1 MKLSVTRQLYAGF
14 AIPIILIFAIAFY
27 AYKNLSNESR
37 EQEWVRHTYGVIQ
50 QINDIREQYREMRLA
65 RRNYFTS
72 DDIHALATYKGT
84 LEKMFGQMKELD
96 QMVRDNPK
104 QVARVD
110 SLHGNVVVLED
121 YWHTLNIS
129 SKNYTHE
136 MQDSLAKLE
145 EPTLAAIRSNFFTL
159 TNEEEGLLAARNVKN
174 QAYIDNTKIIMVV
187 AILLT
192 LLIAGVLMYFIVSEF
207 KTRQKAEERLREN
220 YAELEASNRKSSER
234 NWLLTGVSELGNAM
248 QSLTNVRLLSTE
260 VLKGLIQYLQ
270 LPAGALYVVDEKTLK
285 LKLMSSVGV
294 SDTKNVALNAEENL
308 AYRVDKNTV
317 TILKDIP
324 ASYWFIE
331 SALGKS
337 KPGEIALVPVVFND
351 QLEAVIELG
360 SFNSFM
366 QEHVSLLELVS
377 SNIAV
382 SLNSA
387 LANEKI
393 YNLLAQVQEQ
403 SDVLVNQQEELRQ
416 ANEELTRQTEVLQ
429 SSEEELRVREEELRQ
444 INAEL
449 EEKNEA
455 VEMAKE
461 TISVKV
467 AELESAGKY
476 KSEFLA
482 NMSHELRTPLNSIL
496 ILAKLLAENKG
507 SHLTDKQIEYA
518 KIIHKSGTDLLE
530 LINDILD
537 LSKIEAGKTELQIE
551 EVKLQDIEYDILQ
564 LFNEVAKEKQIGF
577 ITRIDDGVPETIMTD
592 KQKLEQILKNL
603 LSNSFKFTSINGE
616 VKLVISYVNVPA
628 SLTSAQLKLNKKLL
642 CVSVSDDG
650 IGIPKEKQELIF
662 DAFQQA
668 DGSTSR
674 KYGGT
679 GLGLSISKEL
689 IKLLGGELTLTSEEG
704 KGSSFCVYLPTSG
717 NFALLKQTQDNN
729 KDDQEAGNISYPV
742 NQNLTAAITLNDDR
756 ERINESDK
764 TILIIEDDPQFASV
778 LAEFA
783 RDKKFKVLVAQ
794 QGDEGLILA
803 RKYKPSAIILDLHLP
818 VIDGFSLLRIFKQD
832 EVLNKIPVHVISASE
847 EINKTTGNVLAYL
860 QKPVT
865 KQQLD
870 NVFVD
875 LGRTLNG
882 QVKKI
887 LVLSDNYLKND
898 RFRDLLKERFTD
910 VSCTYVQKVADA
922 VANLE
927 HNTYDCIVADVG
939 TNISAAHETLRLL
952 KAKIN
957 AVQIPVILY
966 IDASISPSDEL
977 EFKKLSDVI
986 IHNADLSKERL
997 MDELELFLY
1006 KIQHQKKQI
1015 FTVNTNA
1022 SVGNGVKLKDKKI
1035 LLVDDDMRNVFA
1047 LTSVFDE
1054 QKMDVLTASDG
1065 REALEQIKQNPDLD
1079 IVLMDIMMPE
1089 MDGYE
1094 AIRKIRNELMLTGLP
1109 VIALTA
1115 KAMAGDREKCLEA
1128 GASDYISKPV
1138 DVNKLLSLMSV
1149 WIT

>member
-14 AIPIILIFAIAFY
+14 AIPIVLIFAIAFY
-27 AYKNLSNESR
+27 AYKNLYNESR
-37 EQEWVRHTYGVIQ
+37 EQEWVQHTYGVIQ
-50 QINDIREQYREMRLA
+50 HINDIREQYREMRVA

-72 DDIHALATYKGT
+72 GDIHALATYKGT

-96 QMVRDNPK
+96 QKVRDNLR
-104 QVARVD
+104 QIARTD
-110 SLHGNVVVLED
+110 SLHANVVVLED
-121 YWHTLNIS
+121 YWRTLNIS
-129 SKNYTHE
+129 PSNYTHE
-136 MQDSLAKLE
+136 LQDSLTKLE
-145 EPTLAAIRSNFFTL
+145 EPTAAAIRENFLAL
-159 TNEEEGLLAARNVKN
+159 TNEEETLLAARNAKN
-174 QAYIDNTKIIMVV
+174 QAYINNTKIILLV

-192 LLIAGVLMYFIVSEF
+192 LSIAGVLMYFIVSEF
-207 KTRQKAEERLREN
+207 KTRQKAEKKLLEN
-220 YAELEASNRKSSER
+220 YYQLEASNKQSNER
-234 NWLLTGVSELGNAM
+234 NWLLTGVTEINNAM

-260 VLKGLIQYLQ
+260 VLKSLIQYLQ

-285 LKLMSSVGV
+285 LKLMSFVGV
-294 SDTKNVALNAEENL
+294 SDTKNATLNAEENL
-308 AYRVDKNTV
+308 AYRVDKNSVTV
-317 TILKDIP
+317 LKEIP
-324 ASYWFIE
+324 ANYWFIE

-337 KPGEIALVPVVFND
+337 KPGEIALMAVVFND

-360 SFNSFM
+360 SFSSFT
-366 QEHVSLLELVS
+366 QQHISLLELVS

-387 LANEKI
+387 FANEKI

-455 VEMAKE
+455 VELAKE
-461 TISVKV
+461 TISVKA

-537 LSKIEAGKTELQIE
+537 LSKIEAGKTELAIE
-551 EVKLQDIEYDILQ
+551 EVKLKDIEYDILQ

-577 ITRIDDGVPETIMTD
+577 ITSIEEGVPETITTD

-603 LSNSFKFTSINGE
+603 LSNSFKFTSASGE
-616 VKLVISYVNVPA
+616 VKLIISYVNAPA
-628 SLTSAQLKLNKKLL
+628 SITNAQLKLNKKLL
-642 CVSVSDDG
+642 CVSVTDNG
-650 IGIPKEKQELIF
+650 IGIPKEKQQLIF

-689 IKLLGGELTLTSEEG
+689 IKLLGGELTLSSEEG
-704 KGSSFCVYLPTSG
+704 KGSSFCLYLPVSG
-717 NFALLKQTQDNN
+717 NFTLSKQAQINSTDND
-729 KDDQEAGNISYPV
+729 KEENISYPG
-742 NQNLTAAITLNDDR
+742 NPNLPVVANLNDDR
-756 ERINESDK
+756 EQINENDK
-764 TILIIEDDPQFASV
+764 TILIIEDDQQFASV

-783 RDKKFKVLVAQ
+783 RDKKFKVLVAT

-803 RKYKPSAIILDLHLP
+803 RKYKPSAIILDLQLP

-832 EVLNKIPVHVISASE
+832 EVLSKIPVHVISASE
-847 EINKTTGNVLAYL
+847 EINKITGNVLAYL

-875 LGRTLNG
+875 LGHTLNG
-882 QVKKI
+882 KVKKI

-898 RFRDLLKERFTD
+898 MFRDLLKERFAEVT
-910 VSCTYVQKVADA
+910 CTYVQKVTDA

-957 AVQIPVILY
+957 EAQIPVILY

-977 EFKKLSDVI
+977 EFKRMSDVI

-1015 FTVNTNA
+1015 FPANTNA
-1022 SVGNGVKLKDKKI
+1022 AVGNGIKLKDKKV

-1054 QKMDVLTASDG
+1054 QKMDVITASDG
-1065 REALEQIKQNPDLD
+1065 KEALEQIKQNPDLN

-1094 AIRKIRNELMLTGLP
+1094 AIRKIRNELMLTRLP

-1149 WIT
+1149 WIA